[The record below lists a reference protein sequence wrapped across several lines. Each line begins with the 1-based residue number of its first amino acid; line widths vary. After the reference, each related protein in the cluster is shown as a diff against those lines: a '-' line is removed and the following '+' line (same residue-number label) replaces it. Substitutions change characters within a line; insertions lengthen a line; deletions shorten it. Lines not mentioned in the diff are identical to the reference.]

1 MDIATIA
8 LLAAALVQLI
18 LILWLLQKISRLHSA
33 KEESETEKEKL
44 RQDLQESRRELRE
57 TLQDFNDSVLRR
69 LAEHMGMQL
78 QQTESMSSHLQN
90 LTQAQERR
98 QEHLRQSLESQMESL
113 RLENGRRL
121 EEIRA
126 MVDER
131 LQQTLE
137 RKLGESF
144 QWVSERLEMVHKGL
158 GEMQNLAASVGDL
171 KKVLTNV
178 KTRGTWGE
186 IQLAALLSDV
196 LAPEQYAANVAV
208 VPGRNERV
216 EFALRLPGQGENG
229 CIWLPVD
236 AKFPQEDFLRLQEAR
251 EASDAEGQESA
262 AKKLEQRLRLEA
274 KSIAEKYV
282 SPPHTTDFALLF
294 LPTEGLY
301 AEVLQRPGLAE
312 ELLRRHRVVVTGPMT
327 LAALLNSL
335 QLGFR
340 TLAIEQRSAEVWE
353 LLGAVRGEFA
363 RFGLLLEKTQKKL
376 QEASFSIESA
386 AKTSRSME
394 QRLSSLQ
401 QWRSEGVLDEP
412 DNL

>member
-1 MDIATIA
+1 MDTATIV
-8 LLAAALVQLI
+8 LLAAAIVQLV
-18 LILWLLQKISRLHSA
+18 LILWLLQKISRLGNA
-33 KEESETEKEKL
+33 KEESETDKEKL
-44 RQDLQESRRELRE
+44 RQELQESRRELRE

-98 QEHLRQSLESQMESL
+98 QEHLRQSLEAQMESV
-113 RLENGRRL
+113 RLESGRRL

-216 EFALRLPGQGENG
+216 EFALRLPGQGEKG

-251 EASDAEGQESA
+251 EAGDAEGQENA

-312 ELLRRHRVVVTGPMT
+312 ELLHRHRVVVTGPMT

>member
-1 MDIATIA
+1 MDTATIA
-8 LLAAALVQLI
+8 LLAAAILQLL
-18 LILWLLQKISRLHSA
+18 LILWLLQKISRLSNA
-33 KEESETEKEKL
+33 KEESEAEKEKL
-44 RQDLQESRRELRE
+44 RQELQESRRELRE

-98 QEHLRQSLESQMESL
+98 QEHLRQSLEAQMESL
-113 RLENGRRL
+113 RLESGRRL

-208 VPGRNERV
+208 VHGRNERV
-216 EFALRLPGQGENG
+216 EFALRLPGQGETG

-251 EASDAEGQESA
+251 EGGDAEGQESA

-282 SPPHTTDFALLF
+282 APPHTTDFALLF

>member
-1 MDIATIA
+1 
-8 LLAAALVQLI
+8 
-18 LILWLLQKISRLHSA
+18 
-33 KEESETEKEKL
+33 
-44 RQDLQESRRELRE
+44 
-57 TLQDFNDSVLRR
+57 
-69 LAEHMGMQL
+69 
-78 QQTESMSSHLQN
+78 
-90 LTQAQERR
+90 
-98 QEHLRQSLESQMESL
+98 
-113 RLENGRRL
+113 
-121 EEIRA
+121 
-126 MVDER
+126 
-131 LQQTLE
+131 
-137 RKLGESF
+137 
-144 QWVSERLEMVHKGL
+144 MVHKGL

-251 EASDAEGQESA
+251 EAGDAEGQESA

-274 KSIAEKYV
+274 KSISEKYV

-301 AEVLQRPGLAE
+301 AEVLQRSGLAE
-312 ELLRRHRVVVTGPMT
+312 DLLRRYRVVVTGPMT

>member
-1 MDIATIA
+1 MDTAMIA

-18 LILWLLQKISRLHSA
+18 LILWLLQKISLLHSV

-44 RQDLQESRRELRE
+44 RQELQESRRELRE
-57 TLQDFNDSVLRR
+57 TLQAFNDSVLRR

-121 EEIRA
+121 EEIRVI
-126 MVDER
+126 VDER

-251 EASDAEGQESA
+251 EAGDAEGQESA

-274 KSIAEKYV
+274 KSISEKYV

-301 AEVLQRPGLAE
+301 AEVLQRSGLAE
-312 ELLRRHRVVVTGPMT
+312 DLLRRYRVVVTGPMT

>member
-1 MDIATIA
+1 
-8 LLAAALVQLI
+8 
-18 LILWLLQKISRLHSA
+18 
-33 KEESETEKEKL
+33 
-44 RQDLQESRRELRE
+44 
-57 TLQDFNDSVLRR
+57 
-69 LAEHMGMQL
+69 
-78 QQTESMSSHLQN
+78 
-90 LTQAQERR
+90 
-98 QEHLRQSLESQMESL
+98 MESL

-121 EEIRA
+121 EEIRVI
-126 MVDER
+126 VDER

-251 EASDAEGQESA
+251 EAGDAEGQESA

-282 SPPHTTDFALLF
+282 APPHTTDFALLF

-312 ELLRRHRVVVTGPMT
+312 ELLRRYRVVVTGPMT

>member
-1 MDIATIA
+1 MDTATIT
-8 LLAAALVQLI
+8 LLAAALLQLL
-18 LILWLLQKISRLHSA
+18 LILWLLQKISRLSNA
-33 KEESETEKEKL
+33 KEESESEKEKL
-44 RQDLQESRRELRE
+44 RQELQESRRELRE

-98 QEHLRQSLESQMESL
+98 QEHLRQSLEAQMESL
-113 RLENGRRL
+113 RLESGRRL

-216 EFALRLPGQGENG
+216 EFALRLPGQGETG

-251 EASDAEGQESA
+251 EAGDAEGQESA

-282 SPPHTTDFALLF
+282 APPHTTDFALLF

>member
-1 MDIATIA
+1 MDTATIA
-8 LLAAALVQLI
+8 LLAAAILQLL
-18 LILWLLQKISRLHSA
+18 LILWLLQKISRLSNA
-33 KEESETEKEKL
+33 KEESEAEKEKL
-44 RQDLQESRRELRE
+44 RQELQESRRELRE

-98 QEHLRQSLESQMESL
+98 QEHLRQSLEAQMESL
-113 RLENGRRL
+113 RLESGRRL

-216 EFALRLPGQGENG
+216 EFALRLPGQGETG

-251 EASDAEGQESA
+251 EGGDAEGQESA

-282 SPPHTTDFALLF
+282 APPHTTDFALLF

-301 AEVLQRPGLAE
+301 AEVLQRHGLAE

>member
-1 MDIATIA
+1 MDTAMIA

-18 LILWLLQKISRLHSA
+18 LILWLLQKISLLHSV

-121 EEIRA
+121 EEIRVI
-126 MVDER
+126 VDER

-251 EASDAEGQESA
+251 EAGDAEGQENA

-312 ELLRRHRVVVTGPMT
+312 ELLHRHRVVVTGPMT

>member
-1 MDIATIA
+1 MDTATIA
-8 LLAAALVQLI
+8 LLAAAILQLL
-18 LILWLLQKISRLHSA
+18 LILWLLQKISRLSNA
-33 KEESETEKEKL
+33 KEESESEKEKL
-44 RQDLQESRRELRE
+44 RQELQESRRELRE

-98 QEHLRQSLESQMESL
+98 QEHLRQSLEAQMESL

-216 EFALRLPGQGENG
+216 EFALRLPGQGETG

-251 EASDAEGQESA
+251 EGGDAEGQESA

-282 SPPHTTDFALLF
+282 APPHTTDFALLF

>member
-1 MDIATIA
+1 MDTATIA
-8 LLAAALVQLI
+8 LLAAAILQLL
-18 LILWLLQKISRLHSA
+18 LILWLLQKISRLSNA
-33 KEESETEKEKL
+33 KEESEAEKEKL
-44 RQDLQESRRELRE
+44 RQELQESRRELRE

-98 QEHLRQSLESQMESL
+98 QEHLRQSLEAQMESL
-113 RLENGRRL
+113 RLESGRRL

-216 EFALRLPGQGENG
+216 EFALRLPGQGETG

-251 EASDAEGQESA
+251 EGGDAEGQESA

-282 SPPHTTDFALLF
+282 APPHTTDFALLF

>member
-1 MDIATIA
+1 MDTATIA
-8 LLAAALVQLI
+8 LLAAAILQLL
-18 LILWLLQKISRLHSA
+18 LILWLLQKISRLSNA
-33 KEESETEKEKL
+33 KEESEAEKEKL
-44 RQDLQESRRELRE
+44 RQELQESRRELRE

-98 QEHLRQSLESQMESL
+98 QEHLRQSLEAQMESL
-113 RLENGRRL
+113 RLESGRRL

-216 EFALRLPGQGENG
+216 EFALRLPGQGETG

-251 EASDAEGQESA
+251 EGGDAEGQESA

-282 SPPHTTDFALLF
+282 APPHTTDFALLF

-401 QWRSEGVLDEP
+401 QWRSEGVLDKP

>member
-1 MDIATIA
+1 
-8 LLAAALVQLI
+8 
-18 LILWLLQKISRLHSA
+18 
-33 KEESETEKEKL
+33 
-44 RQDLQESRRELRE
+44 
-57 TLQDFNDSVLRR
+57 
-69 LAEHMGMQL
+69 
-78 QQTESMSSHLQN
+78 
-90 LTQAQERR
+90 
-98 QEHLRQSLESQMESL
+98 MESL
-113 RLENGRRL
+113 RLESGRRL

-216 EFALRLPGQGENG
+216 EFALRLPGQGETG

-251 EASDAEGQESA
+251 EGGDAEGQESA

-282 SPPHTTDFALLF
+282 APPHTTDFALLF

>member
-1 MDIATIA
+1 MDTATIA
-8 LLAAALVQLI
+8 LLAAAILQLL
-18 LILWLLQKISRLHSA
+18 LILWLLQKISRLSNA
-33 KEESETEKEKL
+33 KEESEAEKEKL
-44 RQDLQESRRELRE
+44 RQELQESRRELRE

-98 QEHLRQSLESQMESL
+98 QEHLRQSLEAQMESL
-113 RLENGRRL
+113 RLESGRRL
-121 EEIRA
+121 EEIRT

-216 EFALRLPGQGENG
+216 EFALRLPGQGETG

-251 EASDAEGQESA
+251 EGGDAEGQESA

-282 SPPHTTDFALLF
+282 APPHTTDFALLF

>member
-1 MDIATIA
+1 MDTATIT
-8 LLAAALVQLI
+8 LLAAALLQLL
-18 LILWLLQKISRLHSA
+18 LILWLLQKISRLSNA
-33 KEESETEKEKL
+33 KEESESEKEKL
-44 RQDLQESRRELRE
+44 RQELQESRRELRE

-98 QEHLRQSLESQMESL
+98 QEHLRQSLEAQMESL

-216 EFALRLPGQGENG
+216 EFALRLPGQGETG

-251 EASDAEGQESA
+251 EAGDAEGQESA

-282 SPPHTTDFALLF
+282 APPHTTDFALLF

>member
-1 MDIATIA
+1 MDTATIT
-8 LLAAALVQLI
+8 LLAAALLQLL
-18 LILWLLQKISRLHSA
+18 LILWLLQKISRLSNA
-33 KEESETEKEKL
+33 KEESETDKEKL
-44 RQDLQESRRELRE
+44 RQELQESRRELRE

-98 QEHLRQSLESQMESL
+98 QEHLRQSLEAQMESL
-113 RLENGRRL
+113 RLESGRRL

-216 EFALRLPGQGENG
+216 EFALRLPGQGETG

-251 EASDAEGQESA
+251 EGGDAEGQESA

-282 SPPHTTDFALLF
+282 APPHTTDFALLF

>member
-1 MDIATIA
+1 MDTATIT
-8 LLAAALVQLI
+8 LLAAALLQLL
-18 LILWLLQKISRLHSA
+18 LILWLLQKISRLSNA
-33 KEESETEKEKL
+33 KEESESEKEKL
-44 RQDLQESRRELRE
+44 RQELQESRRELRE

-98 QEHLRQSLESQMESL
+98 QEHLRQSLEAQMESL

-216 EFALRLPGQGENG
+216 EFALRLPGQGETG

-251 EASDAEGQESA
+251 ETGDAEGQESA

-282 SPPHTTDFALLF
+282 APPHTTDFALLF

>member
-1 MDIATIA
+1 MDTAMIA

-18 LILWLLQKISRLHSA
+18 LILWLLQKISLLHSV

-121 EEIRA
+121 EEIRVI
-126 MVDER
+126 VDER

-251 EASDAEGQESA
+251 EAGDAEGQESA

-274 KSIAEKYV
+274 KSISEKYV

-301 AEVLQRPGLAE
+301 AEVLQRSGLAE
-312 ELLRRHRVVVTGPMT
+312 DLLRRYRVVVTGPMT

>member
-1 MDIATIA
+1 MDTATIV
-8 LLAAALVQLI
+8 LLAAAIVQLV
-18 LILWLLQKISRLHSA
+18 LILWLLQKISRLGNA
-33 KEESETEKEKL
+33 KEESETDKEKL
-44 RQDLQESRRELRE
+44 RQELQESRRELRE

-98 QEHLRQSLESQMESL
+98 QEHLRQSLEAQMESL
-113 RLENGRRL
+113 RLESGRRL

-216 EFALRLPGQGENG
+216 EFALRLPGQGEKS

-251 EASDAEGQESA
+251 EAGDAEGQENA

-312 ELLRRHRVVVTGPMT
+312 ELLHRHRVVVTGPMT

-353 LLGAVRGEFA
+353 LLGAVRGEFS

>member
-1 MDIATIA
+1 MDTATIA
-8 LLAAALVQLI
+8 LLAAAILQLL
-18 LILWLLQKISRLHSA
+18 LILWLLQKISRLSNA
-33 KEESETEKEKL
+33 KEESEAEKEKL
-44 RQDLQESRRELRE
+44 RQELQESRRELRE

-98 QEHLRQSLESQMESL
+98 QEHLRQSLEAQMESL

-216 EFALRLPGQGENG
+216 EFALRLPGQGETG

-251 EASDAEGQESA
+251 EGGDAEGQESA

-282 SPPHTTDFALLF
+282 APPHTTDFALLF